1 MNDHLGLESGAPE
14 INRDI
19 LKNKGGEQLTQKG
32 KGVRIKER
40 FLSKGVKMKKIL
52 SVSLFLA
59 SVLFIFA
66 LNGNAASIPIGGI
79 WDITGPTGD
88 VGAPYATAQR
98 NYISYVNSHGGING
112 KKIALFGE
120 DYAYKIP
127 AAVALYKRLT
137 EKHVLA
143 ILGWGTGDTEA
154 LSRFIARDKI
164 PYISASYS
172 EGLSNVKKA
181 PYNFPGAVTY
191 SDQARIAL
199 AFIKSHYK
207 GSGNPKVALL
217 YNVKGFGRSPINDAK
232 KYAKK
237 IGVNIV
243 DDEIVPLRALDV
255 TSQLLSMKKHGAQYA
270 LIQETIM
277 ATSTILKDAKKL
289 GIKTKFFALNWAAN
303 EKLLALAGSAAEGLY
318 WTSPFSLWTDTNLK
332 GIRFV
337 HKVSKLYNGNRA
349 QLVNYI
355 QGFIAAYTL
364 VQALKKADKE
374 GRLNG
379 PGIKYA
385 LEHNK
390 FPNGGLSAPASYSP
404 KLHKFATKLR
414 IYQVQNGK
422 FVPVTGYIS
431 P

>member
-1 MNDHLGLESGAPE
+1 
-14 INRDI
+14 
-19 LKNKGGEQLTQKG
+19 
-32 KGVRIKER
+32 
-40 FLSKGVKMKKIL
+40 MKKIL
-52 SVSLFLA
+52 LVSLFVT
-59 SVLFIFA
+59 SMLFVFA
-66 LNGNAASIPIGGI
+66 LKGNAASISIGGI

-88 VGAPYATAQR
+88 VGEPYATAQR

-112 KKIALFGE
+112 KKIVLMGE

-154 LSRFIARDKI
+154 LKRFIARDKI

-172 EGLSNVKKA
+172 EGITNPKIA
-181 PYNFPGAVTY
+181 PYNFIGGVTY

-199 AFIKSHYK
+199 AFIKKIYK

-217 YNVKGFGRSPINDAK
+217 YNDKGFGRSPINDAK
-232 KYAKK
+232 RYATK
-237 IGVNIV
+237 IGVSIV
-243 DDEIVPLRALDV
+243 DDEIVPLRALDT

-303 EKLLALAGSAAEGLY
+303 EKLLKLAGPASEGLY
-318 WTSPFSLWTDTNLK
+318 WTSPFSPWSNTNLK
-332 GIRFV
+332 GMRFV
-337 HKVSKLYNGNRA
+337 HKVSKLYNGNKA
-349 QLVNYI
+349 QPINYI
-355 QGFIAAYTL
+355 QGFVAAYTL
-364 VQALKKADKE
+364 VSALKKADKE

-379 PGIKYA
+379 PGIKYV

-404 KLHKFATKLR
+404 KLHKFATKLK
-414 IYQVQNGK
+414 IYRVKNGR
-422 FVPVTGYIS
+422 FVPVSGYIS